1 MYVITAKVVNGATA
15 KLTSGISAACPSCAT
30 GTLKINVAT
39 ETNTA
44 PTELKANRI
53 RVMNDSTRGGTGI
66 SCVHTRARTSAA
78 GRRSSWLYCS
88 AGQVGTITSVVA
100 SASAEANPNFPSP
113 GSEPRSRQST
123 TNVEIR
129 ATSVTTRA
137 RAGGSNHCAGA
148 LMSG

>member
-1 MYVITAKVVNGATA
+1 MYVITAKAVNGATA

-39 ETNTA
+39 ETNNA
-44 PTELKANRI
+44 PTELKANRVS
-53 RVMNDSTRGGTGI
+53 VMNDSTRGGAGI
-66 SCVHTRARTSAA
+66 SCVHMRARISAA
-78 GRRSSWLYCS
+78 GTRSSGLYCS
-88 AGQVGTITSVVA
+88 AGQVGTMTSVVT

-113 GSEPRSRQST
+113 GSESRSPQST

-129 ATSVTTRA
+129 ATSVITRA

-148 LMSG
+148 FISG